1 MEDVQVAYEHNN
13 LKNIYIYEWGRYSRN
28 IKFTQTV
35 DATAVSIGENLLGK
49 NVWQLMKEAEYD
61 MKN

>member
-1 MEDVQVAYEHNN
+1 MGDVQVAYEHNK
-13 LKNIYIYEWGRYSRN
+13 LKKILYEWGRHSRN

-49 NVWQLMKEAEYD
+49 NIWQLMNEA
-61 MKN
+61 